1 MAESYSLYTE
11 EADGEVR
18 KLPDAF
24 IETSYFKELTN
35 RALAYIQAGYSVH
48 FCGPAGTGKTALAM
62 YTAEMLGRPIVV
74 LHGNDEYKPSD
85 LVGGHSGMR
94 RKKVLDNY
102 VHSVWKA
109 EEQMDSVWYD
119 GRIAHACR
127 NGYTLVYDDFTRSKP
142 ETNNVLLSVLQERTL
157 DLSTY
162 QKGET
167 RIDVNPDF
175 SAIFTSNPTEYA
187 GVHEL
192 QDALKDRLITIEI
205 TNMDR
210 ESEIAVVAGRSGL
223 HWREAARVVDIV
235 RGIRGTDIQK
245 SSVRAAIM
253 VASILASKGQKPVK
267 ENPFFYQILMDVLNS
282 EFFQIKDVEGKRNLP
297 QRIEAEIQKYCL
309 DWK

>member
-1 MAESYSLYTE
+1 M
-11 EADGEVR
+11 
-18 KLPDAF
+18 PDAF
-24 IETSYFKELTN
+24 IETPYFKDLTN

-62 YTAEMLGRPIVV
+62 YTAELLGRPVVV

-109 EEQMDSVWYD
+109 EEQIDSVWYD

-142 ETNNVLLSVLQERTL
+142 ETNNVLLSVLQEKTL

-167 RIDVNPDF
+167 QISVNPDF

-192 QDALKDRLITIEI
+192 QDALKDRIITIEI
-205 TNMDR
+205 KNMDR
-210 ESEIAVVAGRSGL
+210 ESEIAVVSGRSGL
-223 HWREAARVVDIV
+223 HWRESARVVDIV
-235 RGIRGTDIQK
+235 RGIRGTDTPK
-245 SSVRAAIM
+245 SSVRAALM
-253 VASILASKGQKPVK
+253 VASVLANKGLKPVK
-267 ENPFFYQILMDVLNS
+267 ENSFFNQILMDVLGS
-282 EFFQIKDVEGKRNLP
+282 EFFHIKDLEGKRNLP
-297 QRIEAEIQKYCL
+297 QRIEEELQKY
-309 DWK
+309 